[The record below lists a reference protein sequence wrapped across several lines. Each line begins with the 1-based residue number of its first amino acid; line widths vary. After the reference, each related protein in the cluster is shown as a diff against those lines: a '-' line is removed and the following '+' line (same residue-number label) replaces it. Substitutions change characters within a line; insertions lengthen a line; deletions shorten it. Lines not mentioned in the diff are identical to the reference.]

1 MVHRAPTFPNVLLKF
16 RDWLKSEGLIN
27 EDEELEPGCCWC
39 TDGVGSITFTRR
51 HETVLRQAFEHDSRG
66 IFGTL

>member
-1 MVHRAPTFPNVLLKF
+1 MVDRAPTFPNVLLKF

-39 TDGVGSITFTRR
+39 TDGVGSITFVRR
-51 HETVLRQAFEHDSRG
+51 HANVLIQAFEPNSRG
-66 IFGTL
+66 ICGTL